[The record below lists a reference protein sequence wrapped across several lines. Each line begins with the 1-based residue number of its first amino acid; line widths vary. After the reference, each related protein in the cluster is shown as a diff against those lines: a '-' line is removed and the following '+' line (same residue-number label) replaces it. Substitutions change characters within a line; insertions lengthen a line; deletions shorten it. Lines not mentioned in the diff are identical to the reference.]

1 MIIRRLATLSLLALV
16 SCGGGGAPA
25 DKPSTPEGGGDAKKA
40 DAHQTRGTL
49 VAATQS
55 DIGYL
60 GSVVYEAAADSQIL
74 TNLSFPTI
82 DPDFDCSLKKSP
94 GWAKS
99 WEWSDDG
106 KVLKMEL
113 REDIKWSDGKPVTID
128 DLTFTYELIADP
140 EVASPRLSYIQY
152 MVEGKR
158 PLVIDKTHVEW
169 HFTRAY
175 DRDTQIAHV
184 SMVLMPK
191 HIFGD
196 ADRKTLRGHPR
207 INEPLSYGPWK
218 LANRKPNESYVLE
231 PNENFTGPD
240 GWQPNLN
247 RVIFRVIPEYS
258 TRLIELESGKI
269 DFMESVLVE
278 DADRL
283 RETHKDI
290 NLVRRGWRSNDYIAW
305 NLSNDLFKD
314 KKVRRA
320 LAMAIDIDKII
331 GKVLTSKTGESYARR
346 SIGTITPA
354 LCGVHNNDVKPL
366 PFNIEQSKKLLADAG
381 WTDTDGD
388 GFVDKDGK
396 KFSFTLTTNTG
407 NKRRANS
414 SVLIQAQ
421 LKEVGVEVNIEQ
433 TESNSF
439 FENLRKRDYEAALSG
454 WSAGLF
460 VDPEGIWGCDDPDK
474 RNEFNFTGYCNEKV
488 DALIDKGLNTP
499 NPKDAAPIWKE
510 MQAQIYEDQP
520 YLFLWWMDEIVA
532 INNRF
537 ENTHIDMLSRL
548 NRLHEWEVAPDK
560 VKYKR

>member
-1 MIIRRLATLSLLALV
+1 MHTRLALSLLALTA
-16 SCGGGGAPA
+16 CGGGAPA
-25 DKPSTPEGGGDAKKA
+25 DKPAKPDGA
-40 DAHQTRGTL
+40 DAAKTDHQTRGTL

-60 GSVVYEAAADSQIL
+60 GSVVYEASADSQIL
-74 TNLSFPTI
+74 TNVSFPMV
-82 DPDFDCSLKKSP
+82 DPDFDCSLKKAP
-94 GWAKS
+94 GLAKS

-106 KVLKMEL
+106 KVLKMEI
-113 REDIKWSDGKPVTID
+113 RDDIKWEDGETVGVD
-128 DLTFTYELIADP
+128 DIKFTYDLIADP
-140 EVASPRLSYIQY
+140 AVASPRLSYIEY

-158 PLVIDKTHVEW
+158 PLVVDDTHIEW

-184 SMVLMPK
+184 GMTLMPE

-207 INEPLSYGPWK
+207 INEPLAYGPWK
-218 LANRKPNESYVLE
+218 LANRKPNESFVLE
-231 PNENFTGPD
+231 PNPKFTGPEE
-240 GWQPNLN
+240 WQANLN

-283 RETHKDI
+283 RETHKEI

-305 NLSNDLFKD
+305 NLENPLFKE
-314 KKVRRA
+314 KKVRKA
-320 LAMAIDIDKII
+320 LATAIDIDKII
-331 GKVLTSKTGESYARR
+331 KKVLTSKTGESYARR

-354 LCGVHNNDVKPL
+354 LCGVHANDVKPL
-366 PFNIEQSKKLLADAG
+366 PHNVEKAKKMFASAG
-381 WTDTDGD
+381 WTDSNGD
-388 GFVDKDGK
+388 GILDKDGE

-407 NKRRANS
+407 NKRRANTA
-414 SVLIQAQ
+414 VLIQAQ
-421 LKEVGVEVNIEQ
+421 LKDVGVEVNIEQ

-460 VDPEGIWGCDDPDK
+460 VDPESIWGCDEPDK
-474 RNEFNFTGYCNEKV
+474 RNEFNFTGYCNKKV
-488 DALIDKGLNTP
+488 DELIDKGLNTP

-510 MQAQIYEDQP
+510 MQAEIYEDQP

-532 INNRF
+532 IHNRF
-537 ENTHIDMLSRL
+537 ENTSIDMLSRL
-548 NRLHEWEVAPDK
+548 NRLHEWQVPPDK

>member
-1 MIIRRLATLSLLALV
+1 MTLRRLATLTVLALTA
-16 SCGGGGAPA
+16 CGGGAPA
-25 DKPSTPEGGGDAKKA
+25 DKPAEGGGEPAKSAKK
-40 DAHQTRGTL
+40 TRGTL

-74 TNLSFPTI
+74 TNLSFPI
-82 DPDFDCSLKKSP
+82 VDPDFDCSLKKAP
-94 GWAKS
+94 GLAKS
-99 WEWSDDG
+99 WEWSEDG

-113 REDIKWSDGKPVTID
+113 RDDIKWADGKPVTVEDIS
-128 DLTFTYELIADP
+128 FTYDLIADP
-140 EVASPRLSYIQY
+140 NVASPRRPYIEY

-158 PLVIDKTHVEW
+158 PLVVDSTHIEW

-175 DRDTQIAHV
+175 DRDTQVAHTGLT
-184 SMVLMPK
+184 LMPK

-207 INEPLSYGPWK
+207 INEPLSYGPFK
-218 LANRKPNESYVLE
+218 LANRKPNESFVLE
-231 PNENFTGPD
+231 PNEHFSGPEH
-240 GWQPNLN
+240 WQANLN

-269 DFMESVLVE
+269 DFMESILVE

-290 NLVRRGWRSNDYIAW
+290 NLVRRGWRSNDYVAW
-305 NLSNDLFKD
+305 NLENELFKS
-314 KKVRRA
+314 KKVRKA
-320 LAMAIDIDKII
+320 LALSIDIDKII

-346 SIGTITPA
+346 SVGTITPA
-354 LCGVHNNDVKPL
+354 LCGVHNNDLQPL
-366 PFNIEQSKKLLADAG
+366 PHNTERAKKLFAEAG
-381 WTDTDGD
+381 WTDSDGD
-388 GFVDKDGK
+388 GILDKGGK

-414 SVLIQAQ
+414 AVLIQAQ
-421 LKEVGVEVNIEQ
+421 LKAVGVEVNIEQ

-454 WSAGLF
+454 WAAGLF
-460 VDPEGIWGCDDPDK
+460 VDPSGIWGCDKPDK
-474 RNEFNFTGYCNEKV
+474 KNEFNFTGYCNAKV
-488 DALIDKGLNTP
+488 DELIDKGLNTP
-499 NPKDAAPIWKE
+499 NPKDAAPIWKD
-510 MQAQIYEDQP
+510 MQEQIYDDQP

-532 INNRF
+532 IHNRF
-537 ENTHIDMLSRL
+537 DNTHIDMLSRL